1 MNDDRERLLAI
12 ILSRLPLDDA
22 MVEHARRL
30 AVSETNW
37 RSVIDNASALQV
49 EPVVLGNLRSLF
61 AVELGA
67 GLLAEVTQREQLSRA
82 NALAQTLRVVDM
94 YKSLAEA
101 GIEAMVLK
109 GPAISTVAYD
119 DASRRMF
126 SDIDLVIKRDDLSA
140 AQAHLESRGYRPLFD
155 ARTADSLIVGQH
167 ALEFEGP
174 GPHVELHW
182 SLLPRH
188 LSFAVE
194 PDDLWREAVTIE
206 IAGAEVRTLA
216 PHHLFLYLCAHGAKH
231 AWMYFRWVC
240 DIAQLSRRLTK
251 DDAKKVIE
259 LADRI
264 HARKLVALA
273 LRIVRDTF
281 GEEPS
286 PFSHDAFGVEGSTK
300 KLSEVA
306 QASFNPAFA
315 DRSVLPVR
323 LARVHPYAGP
333 LAYWL
338 GSRERLRDRLIC
350 VTRFVFESAPGD
362 TVGVISVITR
372 PLRLAM
378 NLVRRA
384 GR

>member
-1 MNDDRERLLAI
+1 MNDDRERKLAI
-12 ILSRLPLDDA
+12 ILSRLPLDDGK
-22 MVEHARRL
+22 VERAARL
-30 AVSETNW
+30 AVPETNW
-37 RSVIDNASALQV
+37 RSVIDNASLLQV

-61 AVELGA
+61 APQLGA
-67 GLLAEVTQREQLSRA
+67 ELLAEVTQREQLSRA

-94 YKSLAEA
+94 YKSLTEA
-101 GIEAMVLK
+101 GIDAMVLK
-109 GPAISTVAYD
+109 GPAISIVAYD

-140 AQAHLESRGYRPLFD
+140 AQVHLQSGGYRPLFD
-155 ARTADSLIVGQH
+155 ARSAKSLIVGQH

-188 LSFAVE
+188 LNFAVDA
-194 PDDLWREAVTIE
+194 DDLWREAVMIE
-206 IAGAEVRTLA
+206 LAGAEVKTLA

-240 DIAQLSRRLTK
+240 DIAQLTRRLTTH
-251 DDAKKVIE
+251 DANKVIE
-259 LADRI
+259 LADRT
-264 HARKLVALA
+264 HTRKLVALA

-286 PFSHDAFGVEGSTK
+286 PFPRDAFGLDATTER
-300 KLSEVA
+300 LSEVA
-306 QASFNPAFA
+306 QAGFNPAFA
-315 DRSVLPVR
+315 ARSLLPER
-323 LARVHPYAGP
+323 LARLHPYAAP

-338 GSRERLRDRLIC
+338 GSRERLRDRVTC

-362 TVGVISVITR
+362 RASAMSVITR

-384 GR
+384 GG